1 MRTTIRMLG
10 VMTVALVSAAAL
22 TLPAHADESYPSWA
36 DVEAARAS
44 TAATEVEA
52 SRIGT
57 LLTGLETQAATLGD
71 AAIAASAASATADSQ
86 SRAATVHALALSGH
100 LAAATDKAR
109 AADVQLGLLAAQL
122 YRSGASDAVA
132 TLLVVPDQAM
142 DLLTALSTST
152 RLGQLTSGIRDRAL
166 AQRNL
171 VQSLEE
177 QAAVAATERDRL
189 ATEAKDRASAAAEAQ
204 RAADAQLVE
213 QQARSDV
220 LDAQLASLKNTTA
233 ETERSYRAGVAAAAA
248 YQKQQEEAARAA
260 AASAAA
266 RAAAQ
271 AAAAAAAAE
280 PAAPSA
286 PSSGSSGSG
295 GSSDSSGG
303 SGTTSAPPSGTV
315 SSPAAA
321 KAYAA
326 GAVAARGWAGNEYN
340 CLVALWTKES
350 GWRADAYNPY
360 SGAYGIPQS
369 LPGSKM
375 ASAGGDWRTNA
386 ATQVD
391 WGLGYITAVYGS
403 PCGAWAHSVDVGWY

>member
-1 MRTTIRMLG
+1 MLTA
-10 VMTVALVSAAAL
+10 VIALVSAAAL

-44 TAATEVEA
+44 TAATEAEV

-71 AAIAASAASATADSQ
+71 AAITASAASATADTES
-86 SRAATVHALALSGH
+86 
-100 LAAATDKAR
+100 LAAAAHATALAGRLATATEKAQT
-109 AADVQLGLLAAQL
+109 ADVQLGLLGAQL

-132 TLLVVPDQAM
+132 TLLLVPGQAS
-142 DLLTALSTST
+142 DLLSALSTST
-152 RLGQLTSGIRDRAL
+152 RLSELSAGIRDRAL

-177 QAAVAATERDRL
+177 QAAVASTERDRL
-189 ATEAKDRASAAAEAQ
+189 AAEARDRAAAAAEAQ
-204 RAADAQLVE
+204 RAADAQLAE
-213 QQARSDV
+213 QQTRSDV

-260 AASAAA
+260 AAN
-266 RAAAQ
+266 AAAQ
-271 AAAAAAAAE
+271 AAAAAAAAQ
-280 PAAPSA
+280 PAAPSGSG
-286 PSSGSSGSG
+286 SSGSSGSG
-295 GSSDSSGG
+295 SSGSGSS
-303 SGTTSAPPSGTV
+303 TAPPSATV

-321 KAYAA
+321 RAYAA
-326 GAVAARGWAGNEYN
+326 GAVAARGWGGSEYT
-340 CLVALWTKES
+340 CLVSLWNKES
-350 GWRADAYNPY
+350 GWRADAYNAS

-375 ASAGGDWRTNA
+375 ASAGADWRTNA

-391 WGLGYITAVYGS
+391 WGLGYIAAVYRT
-403 PCGAWAHSVDVGWY
+403 PCGAWAHSVSVGWY

>member
-1 MRTTIRMLG
+1 MAAVIALLG
-10 VMTVALVSAAAL
+10 ASVTVAI
-22 TLPAHADESYPSWA
+22 PAQADDYPSWA

-44 TAATEVEA
+44 TAATEAEV

-71 AAIAASAASATADSQ
+71 AAITASAASATADTES
-86 SRAATVHALALSGH
+86 
-100 LAAATDKAR
+100 LAAAAHAAVLTSRLASATETAR
-109 AADVQLGLLAAQL
+109 TADVQLGLLGAQL

-132 TLLVVPDQAM
+132 TLLLVPGEAS
-142 DLLTALSTST
+142 DLLSALSTST
-152 RLGQLTSGIRDRAL
+152 RLSELTSGIRDRAL

-177 QAAVAATERDRL
+177 QAAVASTERDRL
-189 ATEAKDRASAAAEAQ
+189 AVEAKDRAAAAAEAQ
-204 RAADAQLVE
+204 RAADAQLAE
-213 QQARSDV
+213 QRTRSDV

-248 YQKQQEEAARAA
+248 YQKQQEEAAAAA

-266 RAAAQ
+266 RAAAAS
-271 AAAAAAAAE
+271 AAAAQ
-280 PAAPSA
+280 PAAGG
-286 PSSGSSGSG
+286 SSGSSGSG
-295 GSSDSSGG
+295 SSGAG
-303 SGTTSAPPSGTV
+303 STTAPPTATV

-321 KAYAA
+321 RAYAA
-326 GAVAARGWAGNEYN
+326 GAVSARGWGGNDYT
-340 CLVALWTKES
+340 CLVSLWNKES
-350 GWRADAYNPY
+350 GWRADAYNAS

-375 ASAGGDWRTNA
+375 ASAGSDWRTNA

-391 WGLGYITAVYGS
+391 WGLGYIAAVYGT
-403 PCGAWAHSVDVGWY
+403 PCGAWAHSVSVGWY

>member
-1 MRTTIRMLG
+1 MAAVIALLG
-10 VMTVALVSAAAL
+10 ASVTVAI
-22 TLPAHADESYPSWA
+22 PAQADDYPSWA

-44 TAATEVEA
+44 TAATEAEV

-71 AAIAASAASATADSQ
+71 AAITASAASATADTE
-86 SRAATVHALALSGH
+86 SRAAAAHAAVLTSRLAS
-100 LAAATDKAR
+100 ATETAR
-109 AADVQLGLLAAQL
+109 TADVQLGLLGAQL

-132 TLLVVPDQAM
+132 TLLLVPGEAS
-142 DLLTALSTST
+142 DLLSALSTST
-152 RLGQLTSGIRDRAL
+152 RLSELTSGIRDRAL

-177 QAAVAATERDRL
+177 QAAVASTERDRL
-189 ATEAKDRASAAAEAQ
+189 AVEAKDRAAAAAEAQ
-204 RAADAQLVE
+204 RAADAQLAE
-213 QQARSDV
+213 QRTRSDV

-248 YQKQQEEAARAA
+248 YQKQQEEAAAAA

-266 RAAAQ
+266 RAAAAS
-271 AAAAAAAAE
+271 AAAAQ
-280 PAAPSA
+280 PAAGG
-286 PSSGSSGSG
+286 SSGSSGSG
-295 GSSDSSGG
+295 SSGAG
-303 SGTTSAPPSGTV
+303 STTAPPTATV

-321 KAYAA
+321 RAYAA
-326 GAVAARGWAGNEYN
+326 GAVSARGWGGNDYT
-340 CLVALWTKES
+340 CLVSLWNKES
-350 GWRADAYNPY
+350 GWRADAYNAS

-375 ASAGGDWRTNA
+375 ASAGSDWRTNA

-391 WGLGYITAVYGS
+391 WGLGYIAAVYGT
-403 PCGAWAHSVDVGWY
+403 PCGAWAHSVSVGWY

>member
-1 MRTTIRMLG
+1 MAAVIALLG
-10 VMTVALVSAAAL
+10 ASVTVAI
-22 TLPAHADESYPSWA
+22 PAQADDYPSWA

-44 TAATEVEA
+44 TAATEAEVT
-52 SRIGT
+52 RIGT

-71 AAIAASAASATADSQ
+71 AAITASAASATADTE
-86 SRAATVHALALSGH
+86 SRAAAAHAEDLARQ
-100 LAAATDKAR
+100 LATATEKAQT
-109 AADVQLGLLAAQL
+109 ADVQLGLLGAQL

-132 TLLVVPDQAM
+132 TLLLVPGQAS
-142 DLLTALSTST
+142 DLLSALSTST
-152 RLGQLTSGIRDRAL
+152 RLSELTSGIRDRAL

-177 QAAVAATERDRL
+177 QAAVASTERDRL
-189 ATEAKDRASAAAEAQ
+189 AVEAKDRAAAAAEAQ
-204 RAADAQLVE
+204 RAADAQLAE
-213 QQARSDV
+213 QRTRSDV

-266 RAAAQ
+266 Q
-271 AAAAAAAAE
+271 AAAAAVAAQPAAA
-280 PAAPSA
+280 SGSGGSG
-286 PSSGSSGSG
+286 SSGSSGSG
-295 GSSDSSGG
+295 SSGAG
-303 SGTTSAPPSGTV
+303 STTAPPTATV

-321 KAYAA
+321 RAYAA
-326 GAVAARGWAGNEYN
+326 GAVSARGWGGNEYT
-340 CLVALWTKES
+340 CLVSLWNKES
-350 GWRADAYNPY
+350 GWRADAYNAS

-375 ASAGGDWRTNA
+375 ASAGSDWRTNA

-391 WGLGYITAVYGS
+391 WGLGYIAAVYGT
-403 PCGAWAHSVDVGWY
+403 PCGAWAHSVSVGWY